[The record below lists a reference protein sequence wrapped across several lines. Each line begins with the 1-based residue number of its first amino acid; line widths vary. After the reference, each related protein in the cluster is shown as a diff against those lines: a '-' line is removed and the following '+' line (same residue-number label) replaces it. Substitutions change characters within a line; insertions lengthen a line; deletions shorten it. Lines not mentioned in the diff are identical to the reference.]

1 MPIPWARAARATPAN
16 SMSGASGAA
25 GAVIAAPSSGS
36 GKTTLTLGLL
46 RHFARSKVAVS
57 SFKVGPDYIDPGFHG
72 AASGRPCL
80 NIDSWAMRP
89 ETVSALFAR
98 AAAGADIVLGEGVM
112 GLFDGA
118 QTGPGTDTGTSSGS
132 TADTAA
138 LLGLPVILVVDA
150 GAQAQSAAATVHGFA
165 TFRDD
170 VTVSGVIFNRVGSD
184 RHARILRDVAAPLGI
199 PVLGCIPRS
208 PAIAVPDRHLGL
220 VQASEMA
227 SLDAFL
233 DAAADLVERHLDL
246 DALKSLLR
254 QSDGETVPP
263 PPLPIPP
270 PGQRIAV
277 ASDDAFRFAYPH
289 VLDGWRAAGAEILP
303 FSPLADDAP
312 DPAGDAVYLPGGYPE
327 LQAATLA
334 ANTGFLAG
342 LRDAAARDAVVYGE
356 CGGYMVL
363 GEVLTDA
370 DGQAHRMAGLLPVE
384 TSFAQ
389 RRLHLGYR
397 DAALSAE
404 TPLGAAGTLYGAH
417 EFHYAATVRLG
428 DARPL
433 FALSDAA
440 GNDLGPAGLQA
451 GRVMGSFIHLIDR
464 R

>member
-1 MPIPWARAARATPAN
+1 MP
-16 SMSGASGAA
+16 GASGAA

-46 RHFARSKVAVS
+46 RHFARGNVAVS
-57 SFKVGPDYIDPGFHG
+57 SFKVGPDYIDPGFHS
-72 AASGRPCL
+72 AASFRPCL

-89 ETVSALFAR
+89 DTVAALFAR
-98 AAAGADIVLGEGVM
+98 AATGADIVLGEGVM

-165 TFRDD
+165 TFRAD

-184 RHARILRDVAAPLGI
+184 RHAGMLRDATAPLGI
-199 PVLGCIPRS
+199 PVLGCMPRS
-208 PAIAVPDRHLGL
+208 PGLAVPDRHLGL

-227 SLDAFL
+227 ALEAFL
-233 DAAADLVERHLDL
+233 DAAADLVARHLDL
-246 DALKSLLR
+246 DALESLLR
-254 QSDGETVPP
+254 TGDGKNVPP
-263 PPLPIPP
+263 PPPLLPPITP

-289 VLDGWRAAGAEILP
+289 VLDGWRAAGADILP
-303 FSPLADDAP
+303 FSPLADEAP

-327 LQAATLA
+327 LQAGKLA
-334 ANTGFLAG
+334 ANTRFLAG
-342 LRDAAARDAVVYGE
+342 LRDAAARDAVIYGE

-389 RRLHLGYR
+389 RKLHLGYR
-397 DAALSAE
+397 NAALSAE
-404 TPLGAAGTLYGAH
+404 TPLGEAGTVYGAH

-433 FALSDAA
+433 FELSDAA
-440 GNDLGPAGLQA
+440 GRDLGPAGLQA